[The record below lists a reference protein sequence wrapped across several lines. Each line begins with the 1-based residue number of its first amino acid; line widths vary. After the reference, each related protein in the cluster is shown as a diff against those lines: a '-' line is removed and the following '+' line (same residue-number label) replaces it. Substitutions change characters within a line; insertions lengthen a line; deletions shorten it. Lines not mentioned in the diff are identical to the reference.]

1 LSRRRQARELAFRAA
16 YQADVTGDP
25 VERCLEEILEDLE
38 EEADPEAREFA
49 GALVSTLALH
59 QPEIDAVV
67 SRIAKNWSLSRMA
80 ATDRSIIRLAAAE
93 LLYHV
98 EVPVRVTLDEAIEI
112 AKKYGME
119 TSGAFVNGILDEIEA
134 CAKTE
139 EPSED

>member
-38 EEADPEAREFA
+38 EEADPDARGYA
-49 GALVSTLALH
+49 LALVSTLALH
-59 QPEIDAVV
+59 QPEIDSVV

-80 ATDRSIIRLAAAE
+80 ATDRSVIRLAAAE

-119 TSGAFVNGILDEIEA
+119 TSGAFVNGILDRLA
-134 CAKTE
+134 HDVR
-139 EPSED
+139 PPG